1 LLPNTT
7 PAEAMQVLEKYRAKV
22 ESSALKYIDKELKVN
37 VSIGLATSVVDAIE
51 CKELFER
58 ADESLYESKRGGRN
72 QIRHWAG
79 GAKLQYEADD
89 LLEKLNA
96 AYEGKSIES
105 H

>member
-1 LLPNTT
+1 M
-7 PAEAMQVLEKYRAKV
+7 EVLEKYRAKV
-22 ESSALKYIDKELKVN
+22 ENSPLNYFDKELKVN
-37 VSIGLATSVVDAIE
+37 VSVGLATSVVDAIE

-79 GAKLQYEADD
+79 GAKLAYVADD
-89 LLEKLNA
+89 LLGKLTA
-96 AYEGKSIES
+96 AYEGKSSES